1 MYRVPEYIGP
11 NQYIKQESDLYQKE
25 PGHYQGQMK
34 DSVIP
39 SRLVEVV
46 YEIEGQKYVTLC
58 PDNSRQYRVEKDAP
72 MHRYANPQ
80 ALSEVE
86 QRDSKDVAS
95 QFHDQ
100 QIKFGYYDQFGELK
114 LDNRTRGGEFS
125 NRPTVALGLRKQHAD
140 PYT

>member
-1 MYRVPEYIGP
+1 
-11 NQYIKQESDLYQKE
+11 
-25 PGHYQGQMK
+25 MK

-46 YEIEGQKYVTLC
+46 YDIEGQKYVTLC
-58 PDNSRQYRVEKDAP
+58 PDNSRLYRVEKDAP

-100 QIKFGYYDQFGELK
+100 RIKVGYYDQFGELK

-125 NRPTVALGLRKQHAD
+125 NRPTVA
-140 PYT
+140 